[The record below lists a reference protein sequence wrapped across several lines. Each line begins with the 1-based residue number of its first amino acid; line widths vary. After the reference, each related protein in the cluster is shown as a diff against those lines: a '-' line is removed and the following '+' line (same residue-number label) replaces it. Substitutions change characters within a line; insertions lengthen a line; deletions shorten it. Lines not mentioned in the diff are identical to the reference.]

1 MVFTFPADF
10 ERRCKTYRIKQEL
23 KETFWYV
30 CENLFKFIRAVLS
43 FGLILSLSIV
53 ALVALIAIFSA
64 MIAIASRQGNNN
76 NRRGGGG
83 INNFF
88 GHHGNM
94 RRFISSIRRLLWIYV
109 FLTPAGNNNDS
120 DLMWNVRD
128 FLMMTSF
135 WYNPLWFMFSL
146 RSRMNRRRYRM
157 RRGWGW
163 SSTRANNS
171 SSSSPADEFLS
182 TNIDGVYTNNR
193 RSWQGN
199 NNQHVRRSNNNAA
212 NQSNQEPLF
221 LLINNIMEFLF
232 GK

>member
-23 KETFWYV
+23 RETFWYV

-76 NRRGGGG
+76 NRRGG
-83 INNFF
+83 INNLL
-88 GHHGNM
+88 GHQGNM
-94 RRFISSIRRLLWIYV
+94 RRFISSLRRLLWIYV